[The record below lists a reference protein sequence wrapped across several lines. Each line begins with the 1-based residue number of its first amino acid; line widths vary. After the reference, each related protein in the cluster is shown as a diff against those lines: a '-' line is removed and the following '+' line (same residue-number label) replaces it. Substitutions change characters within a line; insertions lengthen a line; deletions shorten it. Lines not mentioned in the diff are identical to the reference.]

1 VGFLA
6 KTGKAAGVN
15 PEAWKI
21 INNKLFLSWDK
32 EGAEKFQKNAD
43 ELIGEANKKW
53 MELINR

>member
-21 INNKLFLSWDK
+21 INNKLFLSWDT
-32 EGAEKFQKNAD
+32 EGADEFQKNSEEYIRNAHKYWI
-43 ELIGEANKKW
+43 EL
-53 MELINR
+53 NR